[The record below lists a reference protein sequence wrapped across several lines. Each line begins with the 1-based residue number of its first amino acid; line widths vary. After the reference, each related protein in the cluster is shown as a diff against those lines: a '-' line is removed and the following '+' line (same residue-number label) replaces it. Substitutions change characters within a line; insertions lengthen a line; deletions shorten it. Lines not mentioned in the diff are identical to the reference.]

1 MSDKN
6 NSSNNQ
12 GIQRYGYN
20 HKRNNQG
27 QGVTRNNYTN
37 GGRGNGQINGGYSRT
52 PNKGGRT
59 YINQRNV
66 MNEFKGQNKYLS
78 GEIYEYCKVEHQ
90 EIM

>member
-37 GGRGNGQINGGYSRT
+37 GGNGKGHDVQRARCAPPTMLTPFAVDNHWSRST
-52 PNKGGRT
+52 
-59 YINQRNV
+59 NQR
-66 MNEFKGQNKYLS
+66 
-78 GEIYEYCKVEHQ
+78 
-90 EIM
+90 